1 MSHADDELDLIEPST
16 LAPYYGDKGGGPYV
30 HLTDRCPSVKR
41 AINRGDELLRSRGKL
56 SDLDST
62 ITLCGWC
69 RRWRG
74 NHA

>member
-1 MSHADDELDLIEPST
+1 MPVPEDEVDLIEPT
-16 LAPYYGDKGGGPYV
+16 RLLPYHGESGPFI

-41 AINRGDELLRSRGKL
+41 AIAREVELLRTRGRL

-74 NHA
+74 EPA